1 MAAALWAA
9 PAAANTS
16 VSLTFDNGTA
26 DQMAAIPILADH
38 GMDGTFYVS
47 PARIG
52 RPTTYMSWAQV
63 QSVSGAGNE
72 IGGLTQNHAH
82 LGTLTEDQ
90 QRAEICGGRQSLLDR
105 GYPQVSFAYPYSD
118 FTATSQRLVQ
128 ECGYL
133 SGRDITGL
141 GKTGQ
146 PKAETIPPLNPW
158 AVRTRGSVDVDD
170 TLPEIENWIMGAEAV
185 DQGNGVADAWMN
197 LVFTHICD
205 PAVTNCADP
214 NGDNNQYITPSDFDA
229 LLDWLQARGLTGTQV
244 KTIGQVMNPGATD
257 AIPPVTQISCDGGA
271 CQPSYDHS
279 VSATLSATDTGGSG
293 LKEIRYTTDGTDPS
307 TSSPLYS
314 GPIAVNSTTTIKF
327 RAWDNAGNVEPT
339 KSQTVTI
346 GAAPRANTTV
356 TLSFDDGNADQMPA
370 VQMLAD
376 HGMDGTF
383 FIIPGRVDRP
393 NSQYMTWAQV
403 QTIYAAGNEI
413 GGHTQNHLHLPT
425 LPESQ
430 QRSEICDGRQAL
442 LNRGYPQVS
451 FAYPFGDHDA
461 TSERLVQECG
471 YQSGR
476 GVSGLGGTGEPKSES
491 VPPLNRWVIRTRG
504 SVDVDDHLD
513 EVEDWI
519 MDAEAASRNT
529 GTPTGMNL
537 VFHHLCDPAVTNCS
551 DPNGVHDQ
559 YMTPSDFDA
568 LLAWLQARESAGTEV
583 ETIAQMMGATSP
595 TDNTP
600 PVSQISCDA
609 AACQPFYNHGVS
621 ATLSA
626 TDTGGSGLKEIRYT
640 TNGTDPTT
648 TSPLYSGPITVSS
661 TTTIKFRAWD
671 NAGNA
676 EATKSQT
683 ISIDTAKPTSAI
695 KCDGATCS
703 SGSYNHT
710 VSATLSGSDTGG
722 SGLKNIRYT
731 TNGTDPTASSPVYS
745 SPINVGS
752 TTTIKWRAEDNA
764 GNVES
769 PVHAQTISISIDT
782 APPTS
787 AIKCDAATCSSGFY
801 NHNVSATLS
810 ATDTG
815 GSGLKNIRYTTNG
828 SAPTGSSP
836 IYTGAISVTS
846 TKTIKW
852 RAEDNAGNLEAIRS
866 QTISIDKTKP
876 TSTIR
881 CNGGACKSSTY
892 NATVSA
898 TLSGTDTGG
907 SGLKNIR
914 YTTNGS
920 APTGSSPIYTGAIS
934 VGATTTIKWRA
945 EDNAGNVES
954 VHSQKISV
962 RR

>member
-9 PAAANTS
+9 PAAANTT

-26 DQMAAIPILADH
+26 DQMAAVPILADH
-38 GMDGTFYVS
+38 GMEGTFYVS

-63 QSVSGAGNE
+63 QSVSDAGNE

-82 LGTLTEDQ
+82 LGALTEDQ

-105 GYPQVSFAYPYSD
+105 GYSQVSFAYPYSD

-158 AVRTRGSVDVDD
+158 AVRTRGSVDVSD
-170 TLPEIENWIMGAEAV
+170 TLAEIEDWIMGAEAV

-197 LVFTHICD
+197 LVFTHLCD

-214 NGDNNQYITPSDFDA
+214 NGVNNQYITPSDFDA

-244 KTIGQVMNPGATD
+244 KTIGNVMDPGVTD
-257 AIPPVTQISCDGGA
+257 ATPPVTQISCDGGA
-271 CQPSYDHS
+271 CQPTYDHS

-293 LKEIRYTTDGTDPS
+293 LKEIRYTTDGTDPT
-307 TSSPLYS
+307 TSSPLYA
-314 GPIAVNSTTTIKF
+314 GPIPVNSTTTIKF
-327 RAWDNAGNVEPT
+327 RAWDNAGNAEVT
-339 KSQTVTI
+339 KSQTITI
-346 GAAPRANTTV
+346 GTAAPDNTTV

-370 VQMLAD
+370 VQMLDD
-376 HGMDGTF
+376 HGMEGTF
-383 FIIPGRVDRP
+383 FIIPGRVDRL
-393 NSQYMTWAQV
+393 NSPYMTWAQV
-403 QTIYAAGNEI
+403 QTIYDHGNEI

-425 LPESQ
+425 LPEAQ

-471 YQSGR
+471 YLSGR
-476 GVSGLGGTGEPKSES
+476 GVSGLGGTGEPKAETI
-491 VPPLNRWVIRTRG
+491 PPSNRWVIRTRG
-504 SVDVDDHLD
+504 SVDVNDHLD

-529 GTPTGMNL
+529 GAPTSMNL
-537 VFHHLCDPAVTNCS
+537 VFHHLCDPAVTNCA
-551 DPNGVHDQ
+551 DPNGVDDQ

-568 LLAWLQARESAGTEV
+568 LLSWLQARESTGTAVKTIGEMMAGQPPPQDT
-583 ETIAQMMGATSP
+583 
-595 TDNTP
+595 TP
-600 PVSQISCDA
+600 PATQIMCDG
-609 AACQPFYNHGVS
+609 AACQSGFYNHAVS
-621 ATLSA
+621 TTLSA
-626 TDTGGSGLKEIRYT
+626 TDTGGSGLKEIRYMT
-640 TNGTDPTT
+640 DGTDPTAS
-648 TSPLYSGPITVSS
+648 SPLYPGPIPVNS

-676 EATKSQT
+676 EAVKSQT

-695 KCDGATCS
+695 KCDGAACS
-703 SGSYNHT
+703 SVFYNHN

-731 TNGTDPTASSPVYS
+731 TNGSTPTGSSPVYTG
-745 SPINVGS
+745 PISVSS
-752 TTTIKWRAEDNA
+752 TTTIRWRAEDN
-764 GNVES
+764 V
-769 PVHAQTISISIDT
+769 
-782 APPTS
+782 
-787 AIKCDAATCSSGFY
+787 
-801 NHNVSATLS
+801 
-810 ATDTG
+810 
-815 GSGLKNIRYTTNG
+815 
-828 SAPTGSSP
+828 
-836 IYTGAISVTS
+836 
-846 TKTIKW
+846 
-852 RAEDNAGNLEAIRS
+852 GNLEAIRS
-866 QTISIDKTKP
+866 QTISIDKVKP

-881 CNGGACKSSTY
+881 CNGAACKSSIY
-892 NATVSA
+892 SGTVSA
-898 TLSGTDTGG
+898 TLSATDTGG
-907 SGLKNIR
+907 AGVKNIR

-920 APTGSSPIYTGAIS
+920 TPTSSSPVYTGPINVS
-934 VGATTTIKWRA
+934 STKTITWRA

-954 VHSQKISV
+954 IHSQQIRV
-962 RR
+962 R